1 MKTRKD
7 ARRDE
12 WDARLAPGKPR
23 RALGA
28 GRSQGFTLMLL
39 GIGIPLV
46 LFFIQADGALRFS
59 TRDQVFERTLT
70 SAEQQE
76 IRAAIVKH
84 RAKLDTIERVIE
96 KIKEKYRG
104 ETGAS
109 YDRDVWVVHVKDGL
123 AVPYKYVL
131 ALGGLLFLVGVGKL
145 IV

>member
-1 MKTRKD
+1 MTTRKE

-12 WDARLAPGKPR
+12 WDARLTPGKPR
-23 RALGA
+23 RIRGA
-28 GRSQGFTLMLL
+28 ARSQGFTLMLL

-46 LFFIQADGALRFS
+46 LFFIQRDGVLRFS
-59 TRDQVFERTLT
+59 ARDQVFERTLT

-76 IRAAIVKH
+76 IRAAVDRHK
-84 RAKLDTIERVIE
+84 AKLDAVQRIVET
-96 KIKEKYRG
+96 IKERYRG

-109 YDRDVWVVHVKDGL
+109 NDRDVWVVHVKDGL

-131 ALGGLLFLVGVGKL
+131 AAGALLFLVGLGKL